1 MIKEMQK
8 SVNPTTVGAVL
19 GVGAA
24 FVATASQ
31 AAVIL
36 DNTPE
41 SLRLTGTGTAAQSRS
56 LTLGSTGVTLTNF
69 AQGRDKSYVS
79 SATLESASGFVT
91 GNVGQGTVIGAHL
104 AGTSGTSTDL
114 ISLSAADKNA
124 NPGSSSGS
132 GLFGFSFV
140 NAGTTNYGWANLSY
154 TYDGNE
160 RRNSLV
166 ATVNAFAFENT
177 GLNIVAGLP
186 TATTSVPEA
195 DSLAML
201 VAGAGLIGLTVHRR
215 RKSTP
220 AKSEASFALAA

>member
-69 AQGRDKSYVS
+69 AQ
-79 SATLESASGFVT
+79 
-91 GNVGQGTVIGAHL
+91 VG
-104 AGTSGTSTDL
+104 
-114 ISLSAADKNA
+114 
-124 NPGSSSGS
+124 
-132 GLFGFSFV
+132 
-140 NAGTTNYGWANLSY
+140 
-154 TYDGNE
+154 
-160 RRNSLV
+160 
-166 ATVNAFAFENT
+166 
-177 GLNIVAGLP
+177 
-186 TATTSVPEA
+186 
-195 DSLAML
+195 
-201 VAGAGLIGLTVHRR
+201 
-215 RKSTP
+215 
-220 AKSEASFALAA
+220 